1 MVSGPAPTGLNLV
14 RYARVLGP
22 LVLSIEGADPEGLPT
37 GVEICYNVIMAKQR
51 KPGTKSTKVGGFVV
65 GRAHFAKI
73 SAVEG
78 IELTPVME
86 KRASEADQKGLS
98 AEEYRRTIVRSHRK
112 G

>member
-1 MVSGPAPTGLNLV
+1 MLAELCAQAAI
-14 RYARVLGP
+14 REAC
-22 LVLSIEGADPEGLPT
+22 LPT

-86 KRASEADQKGLS
+86 KRASEAGQKGLS
-98 AEEYRRTIVRSHRK
+98 ADEYRRMIVRNHRK